1 MKKKEN
7 PDNMLDKI
15 VLVATLYYK
24 NKLSQQEIAKK
35 LSISRPWVSKLLSR
49 AEDLGIVK
57 IEINSPVTGNS
68 QLEEALKE
76 KYGLSYAGVISTK
89 DQNRDYVAQAAADYF
104 ISQLKPKDIVGVGW
118 GKPCPVLLKNCIPSA
133 FRMYRL
139 SLWPEAS
146 VNPSRRF
153 PPITLSSWQIPSAEP
168 QKCFTFLPFVL
179 PKKNMKP

>member
-7 PDNMLDKI
+7 ADNMLDKI

-104 ISQLKPKDIVGVGW
+104 ISQLKPKDIVGGEM
-118 GKPCPVLLKNCIPSA
+118 PCPVSLKNFILSA

-139 SLWPEAS
+139 SLWPGAS

-168 QKCFTFLPFVL
+168 QKCFISLPSVL
-179 PKKNMKP
+179 PKRNMKP